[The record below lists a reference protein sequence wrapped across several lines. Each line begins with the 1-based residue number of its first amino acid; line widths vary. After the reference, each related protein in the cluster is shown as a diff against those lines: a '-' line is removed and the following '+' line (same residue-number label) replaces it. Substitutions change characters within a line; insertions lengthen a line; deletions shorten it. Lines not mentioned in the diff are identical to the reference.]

1 MLKGSIV
8 ALSTP
13 FKDDGVNID
22 TLKKL
27 IEFHNKNYTDGI
39 LVLGT
44 TGESPTISNKERE
57 EIITTALS
65 LSKSP
70 VIVGTGTNSTEKTI
84 KMTKNARE
92 LGAEYALVITPYY
105 NKPNQEGLYQHF
117 RRVAEAVDIKIII
130 YNVPSR
136 TGISILPETVAKL
149 AEIKNIVGIK
159 EASGNL
165 KNMTEIIQFT
175 PDEFVLLSG
184 DDFLTLPIMSIGGK
198 GVISVTANIVPER
211 VHIFTRLCLEGK
223 FTEARK
229 MNYEIYELSMAMFI
243 DTNPIPVKEALNL
256 MGFDMGEPRLPLI
269 RLGEEKREKLKG
281 ILKKYGVI

>member
-27 IEFHNKNYTDGI
+27 IEFHNKNHTDGI

-44 TGESPTISNKERE
+44 TGESPTISDKERE
-57 EIITTALS
+57 EIVATALS

-84 KMTKNARE
+84 KMTKKAWE

-175 PDEFVLLSG
+175 PDDFVLLSG

-198 GVISVTANIVPER
+198 GVISVTANVVPER
-211 VHIFTRLCLEGK
+211 VHMFTRLCLEGK
-223 FTEARK
+223 FTEAQK

-256 MGFDMGEPRLPLI
+256 MGFDMGEPRLPLVK
-269 RLGEEKREKLKG
+269 LGEEKREKLKG

>member
-13 FKDDGVNID
+13 FKDDGLNID

-44 TGESPTISNKERE
+44 TGESPTISDKERE
-57 EIITTALS
+57 EIVATALS
-65 LSKSP
+65 LSNSP

-84 KMTKNARE
+84 KMSKNARE

-175 PDEFVLLSG
+175 PDDFVLLSG

-198 GVISVTANIVPER
+198 GVISVTANVVPER
-211 VHIFTRLCLEGK
+211 VHMFTQLCLEGK
-223 FTEARK
+223 FTEAQK

-256 MGFDMGEPRLPLI
+256 MGFDMGEPRLPLVK
-269 RLGEEKREKLKG
+269 LGEEKREKLKG

>member
-27 IEFHNKNYTDGI
+27 IEFHNKSHTDGI

-44 TGESPTISNKERE
+44 TGESPTISDKERE
-57 EIITTALS
+57 EIVATALS

-84 KMTKNARE
+84 KMTKKAWE

-175 PDEFVLLSG
+175 PDDFVLLSG

-198 GVISVTANIVPER
+198 GVISVTANVVPER
-211 VHIFTRLCLEGK
+211 VHMFTRLCLEGK
-223 FTEARK
+223 FTEAQK
-229 MNYEIYELSMAMFI
+229 MNYEIYELSMVMFI

-256 MGFDMGEPRLPLI
+256 MGFDMGAPRLPLVK
-269 RLGEEKREKLKG
+269 LGEEKREKLKS

>member
-27 IEFHNKNYTDGI
+27 IEFHNKNKTDGI

-44 TGESPTISNKERE
+44 TGESPTISDKERE
-57 EIITTALS
+57 EIIATALS

-84 KMTKNARE
+84 KMTKKAWE

-175 PDEFVLLSG
+175 PDDFVLLSG

-198 GVISVTANIVPER
+198 GVISVTANVVPER
-211 VHIFTRLCLEGK
+211 VHMFTRLCLEGK
-223 FTEARK
+223 FTEAQK

-256 MGFDMGEPRLPLI
+256 MGFDMGEPRLPLVK
-269 RLGEEKREKLKG
+269 LGEEKREKLKG

>member
-44 TGESPTISNKERE
+44 TGESPTISDKERE

-65 LSKSP
+65 LSNSP

-84 KMTKNARE
+84 KMSKNARE

-117 RRVAEAVDIKIII
+117 RRVAEEVDIKIII

-175 PDEFVLLSG
+175 PDDFVLLSG

-198 GVISVTANIVPER
+198 GVISVTANVVPER
-211 VHIFTRLCLEGK
+211 VHMFTQLCLEGK
-223 FTEARK
+223 FTEAQK

-256 MGFDMGEPRLPLI
+256 MGFDMGEPRLPLVK
-269 RLGEEKREKLKG
+269 LGEEKREKLKG

>member
-1 MLKGSIV
+1 
-8 ALSTP
+8 
-13 FKDDGVNID
+13 
-22 TLKKL
+22 
-27 IEFHNKNYTDGI
+27 
-39 LVLGT
+39 
-44 TGESPTISNKERE
+44 
-57 EIITTALS
+57 
-65 LSKSP
+65 
-70 VIVGTGTNSTEKTI
+70 
-84 KMTKNARE
+84 
-92 LGAEYALVITPYY
+92 
-105 NKPNQEGLYQHF
+105 LYQHF

-175 PDEFVLLSG
+175 PDDFVLLSG

>member
-27 IEFHNKNYTDGI
+27 IEFHNKNHTDGI

-44 TGESPTISNKERE
+44 TGESPTISDKERE
-57 EIITTALS
+57 EIVATALS

-84 KMTKNARE
+84 KMTKKAWE

-175 PDEFVLLSG
+175 PDDFILLSG

-198 GVISVTANIVPER
+198 GVISVTANVVPER
-211 VHIFTRLCLEGK
+211 VHMFTRLCLEGK
-223 FTEARK
+223 FTEAQK

-256 MGFDMGEPRLPLI
+256 MGFDMGEPRLPLVK
-269 RLGEEKREKLKG
+269 LGEEKREKLKG

>member
-27 IEFHNKNYTDGI
+27 IEFHNKSHTDGI

-44 TGESPTISNKERE
+44 TGESPTISDKERE
-57 EIITTALS
+57 EIVATALS

-84 KMTKNARE
+84 KMTKKAWE

-175 PDEFVLLSG
+175 PDDFVLLSG

-198 GVISVTANIVPER
+198 GVISVTANVVPER
-211 VHIFTRLCLEGK
+211 VHMFTRLCLEGK
-223 FTEARK
+223 FTEAQK
-229 MNYEIYELSMAMFI
+229 MNYEIYELSMVMFI

-256 MGFDMGEPRLPLI
+256 MGFDMGEPRLPLVK
-269 RLGEEKREKLKG
+269 LGEEKREKLKG

>member
-1 MLKGSIV
+1 MIKGSIV

-13 FKDDGVNID
+13 FKGDGINVD

-27 IEFHNKNYTDGI
+27 IEFHNRNGTDGI

-44 TGESPTISNKERE
+44 TGESPTVTEKERD
-57 EIITTALS
+57 IIIETTLS
-65 LSKSP
+65 LSKAP

-84 KMTKNARE
+84 KMTKRAKE

-105 NKPNQEGLYQHF
+105 NKPNQDGMYKHF
-117 RRVAEAVDIKIII
+117 KRVAEEVDIKIII

-136 TGISILPETVAKL
+136 TGISINPDTVAKL
-149 AEIKNIVGIK
+149 SEVENIVGIK

-165 KNMTEIIQFT
+165 KNMTEIIEST
-175 PDEFVLLSG
+175 GDDFVLLSG

-198 GVISVTANIVPER
+198 GVISVTANIVPDR
-211 VHIFTRLCLEGK
+211 VHRFTQLCLEGN
-223 FTEARK
+223 FVEAQK
-229 MNYEIYELSMAMFI
+229 MNYEVYELSMAMFL

-256 MGFDMGEPRLPLI
+256 MGFDMGSPRLPLVP
-269 RLGEEKREKLKG
+269 LNNEKREKLKS
-281 ILKKYGVI
+281 IMKKYGVI

>member
-27 IEFHNKNYTDGI
+27 IEFHNKNHTDGI

-44 TGESPTISNKERE
+44 TGESPTISDKERE
-57 EIITTALS
+57 EIVATALS

-84 KMTKNARE
+84 KMTKKAWE

-175 PDEFVLLSG
+175 PDDFVLLSG

-198 GVISVTANIVPER
+198 GVISVTANVVPER
-211 VHIFTRLCLEGK
+211 VHMFTRLCLEGK
-223 FTEARK
+223 FTEAQK
-229 MNYEIYELSMAMFI
+229 MNYEIYELSMVMFI

-256 MGFDMGEPRLPLI
+256 MGFDMGEPRLPLVK
-269 RLGEEKREKLKG
+269 LGEEKREKLKG

>member
-13 FKDDGVNID
+13 FKDGGVNID

-27 IEFHNKNYTDGI
+27 IEFHNKNKTDGI

-44 TGESPTISNKERE
+44 TGESPTISDKERE

-136 TGISILPETVAKL
+136 TGISILPETVATL

-211 VHIFTRLCLEGK
+211 VHRFTRLCLEGK